1 MPEEIRKFELSQR
14 LFSISAILV
23 SGILIFLAGQLLFN
37 FKNLPENY
45 PREITV
51 SGQGRTFAKP
61 DIAKVSAGVKTEG
74 MKIQDIVKENTEK
87 MNSILAEI
95 KSLGVEEK
103 DIQTSQYNL
112 SPRYDWTDKGERI
125 FRGYTLTNEISLK
138 IRNFEKIGEILD
150 KASEKGANLIGD
162 LQFAIDEPERTRE
175 IARKEAIEK
184 AKEKAK
190 QIASQSGL
198 KLGKLLNV
206 YESYYPIQTPKYKE
220 ASVALGGGE
229 FAAAPEIQPGQEEV
243 QVDITL
249 VYRVR

>member
-1 MPEEIRKFELSQR
+1 MSEEIKKFELSQR
-14 LFSISAILV
+14 LFIIAAILV
-23 SGILIFLAGQLLFN
+23 IGVMIFLAGQLLFN

-51 SGQGRTFAKP
+51 SGQGRTFVRA
-61 DIAKVSAGVKTEG
+61 DIAKISVGVKTEG
-74 MKIQDIVKENTEK
+74 MKIQDIVRENTEK

-95 KSLGVEEK
+95 KALGVAEK

-125 FRGYTLTNEISLK
+125 FKGYTLTNEVLLK
-138 IRNFEKIGEILD
+138 IRNFEKIGEVLD
-150 KASEKGANLIGD
+150 KAAEKGANLIGD
-162 LQFAIDEPERTRE
+162 LQFAIDEPEKVRE

-198 KLGKLLNV
+198 RLGKLLNV
-206 YESYYPIQTPKYKE
+206 YESSVFAPSPVYKE
-220 ASVALGGGE
+220 GLGAGGGISSV
-229 FAAAPEIQPGQEEV
+229 APEIQPGQEEV
-243 QVDITL
+243 VVDITL